1 MEPLTNPKIGEL
13 VNYAKSKNIKL
24 PIITN
29 GYSLTESFRKKSW
42 NLGFG
47 PLRISLY
54 GVDAESY
61 EFITRVRKGF
71 KQVYNNTISFLKK
84 RNEINKNL
92 KFGFNFIII
101 PENLHQLLQIPE
113 LINRINENVLNGEGV
128 NFLTLRDD
136 YQSVTDHS
144 ERDTERKYRLDKSM
158 NSEERKKLQ
167 ENIFKFEELKK
178 KIMPKSL
185 CGLWLFFRNSFQ
197 RTG

>member
-1 MEPLTNPKIGEL
+1 M
-13 VNYAKSKNIKL
+13 
-24 PIITN
+24 
-29 GYSLTESFRKKSW
+29 TESFLEKNPGIWDSDS
-42 NLGFG
+42 
-47 PLRISLY
+47 LRISLY

-84 RNEINKNL
+84 RNQINKNL

-113 LINRINENVLNGEGV
+113 LIKRINENVLNGEGV

-144 ERDTERKYRLDKSM
+144 QKE
-158 NSEERKKLQ
+158 
-167 ENIFKFEELKK
+167 I
-178 KIMPKSL
+178 
-185 CGLWLFFRNSFQ
+185 
-197 RTG
+197 